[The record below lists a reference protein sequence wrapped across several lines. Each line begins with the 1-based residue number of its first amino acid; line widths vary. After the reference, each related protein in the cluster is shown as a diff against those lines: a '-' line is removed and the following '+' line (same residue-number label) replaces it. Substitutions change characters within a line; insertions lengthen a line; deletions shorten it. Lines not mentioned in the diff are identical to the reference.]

1 MQRKENNKLLGL
13 ESIFEK
19 NGINVKTLAQV
30 LENQEIN
37 TIVEI
42 PLDSLIPN
50 KFQPRLKFDNE
61 SLKELAQ
68 SIKKHGVIT
77 PIIVREID
85 STHFE
90 IVAGERRTRASKLAQ
105 KNTIPAIIADFS
117 DKQMMELALIEN
129 IQREDLTGIEEA
141 RSYESMKKH
150 LGYTQNQ
157 IASVVGKPRSHIA
170 NLLRLLTLPP
180 IVQNYILNGQITT
193 GHAKVLVGLNDQQAV
208 DISGQIIRENLSV
221 REVESLVVLTKPYKK
236 KKALPIK
243 ERETYQT
250 LEKEFSNFINH
261 KDVSITD
268 KKIQIKFKNFDE
280 LKEFIQRFK
289 GEK

>member
-243 ERETYQT
+243 ERETYHT
-250 LEKEFSNFINH
+250 LEKDFSNFINH

-268 KKIQIKFKNFDE
+268 KKIQIKIKNLDE

>member
-90 IVAGERRTRASKLAQ
+90 IVAGERRTRASKIAQ